1 MTYQYKP
8 GGTVV
13 KDKRNGHWIAIA
25 YYPDPQ
31 SGQRK
36 RKTHSTLKKAD
47 AQKWL
52 REQLTRLE
60 AGLSID
66 FTKLSV
72 AEYFAQWLEDKKTHV
87 APNTFGGA
95 RTAAQ
100 HLIAVYGKRPLAT
113 LTPLDLSQLYR
124 QLGETKS
131 TRTVRYLHTV
141 IHEAL
146 AQAVAWGFIPTNVAD
161 RVTPPRLIQ
170 KERQPLQGPDLIR
183 FKTAI
188 AQHPLKVLWLFLIL
202 TGVRRGE
209 ALGLRW
215 SDIDWDAKV
224 ARIQQTWIKGLD
236 GPTTSKPK
244 TKRSQRAVALS
255 AGLLELLQD
264 HHQAQLIQQQHAGDL
279 WQNHE
284 LVFCREDGSPFYP
297 DGISKRFK
305 RILHAAGLPES
316 TTLHDLRHTHAT
328 LLLGEG
334 IHPKVVSERLGH
346 STVAITLDLYSHMVP
361 GLQEEAASRAD
372 AALASLSAP
381 TQNGHSTAME
391 QP

>member
-31 SGQRK
+31 SGHRK
-36 RKTHSTLKKAD
+36 RKTHSTLKKAE

-60 AGLSID
+60 SGLSID
-66 FTKLSV
+66 LTKLSV
-72 AEYFAQWLEDKKTHV
+72 ADYLAQWLDDKKTHV

-100 HLIAVYGKRPLAT
+100 HVIRVYGNKPLVA
-113 LTPLDLSQLYR
+113 LTALDLSQLYR
-124 QLGETKS
+124 QLGQTKS

-141 IHEAL
+141 LHEAL
-146 AQAVAWGFIPTNVAD
+146 AQAVAWGFLATNVAE

-170 KERQPLQGPDLIR
+170 KERQPLQGADLGR
-183 FKTAI
+183 FRRAI
-188 AQHPLKVLWLFLIL
+188 DQHPLKALWLFLLL

-215 SDIDWDAKV
+215 KDIDWTAAV
-224 ARIQQTWIKGLD
+224 IRIQQTWIKGLQ
-236 GPTTSKPK
+236 GPTTGKPK
-244 TKRSQRAVALS
+244 TKRSQRAVAVS
-255 AGLLELLQD
+255 PGLLAILKD
-264 HHQAQLIQQQHAGDL
+264 HQTAQEKQQRQAADL
-279 WQNHE
+279 WQNHD
-284 LVFCREDGSPFYP
+284 LVFCQEDGSPFYP

-305 RILHAAGLPES
+305 RILRAAGLPQT

-346 STVAITLDLYSHMVP
+346 STVAITLDLYSHMIP
-361 GLQEEAASRAD
+361 GLQQDAACRAD
-372 AALASLSAP
+372 AALESLNPETKNSR
-381 TQNGHSTAME
+381 STPLE